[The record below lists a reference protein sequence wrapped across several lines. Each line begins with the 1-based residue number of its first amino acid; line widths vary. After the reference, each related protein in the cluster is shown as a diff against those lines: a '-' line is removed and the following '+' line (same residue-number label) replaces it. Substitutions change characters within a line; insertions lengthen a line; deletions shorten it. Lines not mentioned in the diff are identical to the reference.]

1 MAWSYESAEGSQK
14 TKEKKNFESAFVVSW
29 PGYFDFLSISILS
42 WPWFTVRK
50 IPEVNIL
57 KWIDF
62 S

>member
-1 MAWSYESAEGSQK
+1 
-14 TKEKKNFESAFVVSW
+14 VVGW